1 MKNSLPSIGS
11 TLGSFLGALLVVAT
25 AQAQAPTA
33 HKLTKVWE
41 SEPALKVPESV
52 RFDAKRKVLYVSN
65 IDGEPWTADGKGS
78 IAKVG
83 LDGKIIAAEWV
94 TGLDCPKGLALS
106 ADGKWLYAADAG
118 GIVVIDVKKGKIKKK
133 IAIPEGVQLNDLV
146 AGDKDT
152 LYVSDSKGKKVFVV
166 KDGKASVYLD
176 ETVLKGPNGLLVHN
190 GSLYVLDNNSL
201 NRVEADKSLKVLA
214 DGMPGGVDGLE
225 NVNGED
231 FLVSVWSGAVWYV
244 NADGSKELLFDGKA
258 VQTSTADIGWDP
270 ATKTV
275 YVPTFFKNSVI
286 AFKVE

>member
-1 MKNSLPSIGS
+1 MKNSLP
-11 TLGSFLGALLVVAT
+11 TLGSFLGALLLVAT
-25 AQAQAPTA
+25 AQAQAPTT

-41 SEPALKVPESV
+41 SEAALKVPESV

-65 IDGEPWTADGKGS
+65 IDGEPWIADGKGS
-78 IAKVG
+78 IAKLG

-118 GIVVIDVKKGKIKKK
+118 GIVVIDIKKGKIKQK

-146 AGDKDT
+146 AGDKGT

-176 ETVLKGPNGLLVHN
+176 ESVLKGPNGLLVHN

-275 YVPTFFKNSVI
+275 YAPTFFKNSVI